1 MDNELDGLLDLS
13 DLIDESEEINF
24 ALFENDFE
32 LPVAIETV
40 QQPQQQ
46 QQQQQIQIQPVQIGQ
61 QQSIQV
67 GQKRTIEQ
75 MDMPSTNLK
84 ITNLIDVTSKQNKQW
99 PKLLGEIPIQFIKIN
114 NVQMSS
120 ISSSS
125 GGEIEEEIKYK
136 LFIQQGL

>member
-40 QQPQQQ
+40 Q

-125 GGEIEEEIKYK
+125 SGGEIEEEIKDK
-136 LFIQQGL
+136 MFIQQGL